1 MGGVRPLQGPTEYY
15 SAEGCSS
22 GTDPEWHWP
31 ELSRRMVPL
40 PAPGAGGLERDR
52 CWPGAV
58 PALATPA
65 FLRPKPPPSLHLPMK
80 TSHLLLLGPLTAT
93 MGSYQLYLKIVSL
106 VNLCHHFSQHLN
118 HLLCRPTAIASCL
131 LPDSD
136 LSCSWSHLKW
146 FLCSIFNH
154 MGKCLGKSIRW
165 KVRCKTAYRMI

>member
-65 FLRPKPPPSLHLPMK
+65 FLRPKPPPSLHLPRPS
-80 TSHLLLLGPLTAT
+80 TRRLLVLKLFALPKRHSLSLG
-93 MGSYQLYLKIVSL
+93 GFSYIG
-106 VNLCHHFSQHLN
+106 
-118 HLLCRPTAIASCL
+118 
-131 LPDSD
+131 
-136 LSCSWSHLKW
+136 KW
-146 FLCSIFNH
+146 
-154 MGKCLGKSIRW
+154 GGR
-165 KVRCKTAYRMI
+165 